1 MIQDNILAT
10 VYKVTKKVIDNL
22 NAKRSE
28 FDEKTLNS
36 ILAMKV
42 DQADFLKLNELMA
55 TKKDTENII
64 DSVNVLN

>member
-1 MIQDNILAT
+1 VENI
-10 VYKVTKKVIDNL
+10 
-22 NAKRSE
+22 NAKRGDY
-28 FDEKTLNS
+28 DEKTLNS